1 MHKIYKLYLR
11 ELIFPHLFL
20 FLFYY
25 FFLFSYYPNGE
36 WGVTRLE
43 FGTDIAYTICSC

>member
-11 ELIFPHLFL
+11 QLILPHL
-20 FLFYY
+20 